1 MQPLNPRP
9 LPRATPADPALHR
22 AGRVIDLALQ
32 AYVYGYPLVALRRT
46 RNLLT
51 SEDVGIGAPVNAFLH
66 VERLMT
72 PRSREV
78 VKPNNDTLYSS
89 AFLDLREGPLLL
101 TVPDT
106 QGRYYS
112 LTLFDAYTNAFAYV
126 GRRTTGTRAG
136 RYVIT
141 GPGHRGPLPE
151 LPVLTAPT
159 DSVWLLGRTLVDGPH
174 DLDAACDT
182 IRRYTLTT
190 VRGTPPPTAHHHGPV
205 LSPQHLGAGG
215 IEFFDEVCAALAL
228 DPPPDADRPV
238 LDLIAELGI
247 GPGCTPSREVTDP
260 VVRAALDTV
269 GVSGDA
275 LLNLAPG
282 AAPAEPG
289 STRQGIRQR
298 DGWSYYLSTGS
309 YDQRY
314 LIRAGVAQQGIGAVH
329 PDEALYI
336 GARAD
341 AQDRPLDGRRRYLL
355 RFEPGRLPP
364 VDAFWSVTAYDREQY
379 LMDNPLGRYSVGDR
393 TPRLVYGDDG
403 SLELYIQHDE
413 PVQGPSNWLPVGPGR
428 FELTVRCYQPHSRLL
443 DGRYTLPPLVL
454 LDDGPAQSA

>member
-1 MQPLNPRP
+1 MQPTNSGP
-9 LPRATPADPALHR
+9 LPADPALDR
-22 AGRVIDLALQ
+22 VGRIIDIALQ

-46 RNLLT
+46 RSLLT
-51 SEDVGIGAPVNAFLH
+51 SKDVAIGAPVNTFLH

-106 QGRYYS
+106 QERYYS

-126 GRRTTGTRAG
+126 GRRTTGTQAG
-136 RYVIT
+136 QYVIT
-141 GPGHRGPLPE
+141 GPHHHGPLPE
-151 LPVLTAPT
+151 LPLLASPN

-174 DLDAACDT
+174 DLKAACDT

-190 VRGTPPPTAHHHGPV
+190 VHGAPPPSAHHHGPV
-205 LSPQHLGAGG
+205 FSPQHLGGSG
-215 IEFFDEVCAALAL
+215 IEFFDEMCAALEL
-228 DPPPDADRPV
+228 DPPPAADRSI
-238 LDLIAELGI
+238 LDLIAQVGV
-247 GPGCTPSREVTDP
+247 GPGRSPSREVADP

-275 LLNLAPG
+275 LLNTPPG
-282 AAPAEPG
+282 AA
-289 STRQGIRQR
+289 TRDRKGISQH

-309 YDQRY
+309 YDRRY
-314 LIRAGVAQQGIGAVH
+314 LVRAGVALQGIGAVH
-329 PDEALYI
+329 PNEALYI

-341 AQDRPLDGRRRYLL
+341 AQGRPLDGRRRYLL

-364 VDAFWSVTAYDREQY
+364 VDAFWSVTAYDQEQY
-379 LMDNPLGRYSVGDR
+379 LMDNPLERYSVGDR
-393 TPRLVYGDDG
+393 TPQLAYGDDG

-413 PVQGPSNWLPVGPGR
+413 PVQGPSNWLPVGPDR
-428 FELTVRCYQPHSRLL
+428 FELTVRCYQPRSPLL
-443 DGRYTLPPLVL
+443 DGRYTLPPLVAGDECPPPL
-454 LDDGPAQSA
+454 VA